1 MLHLIDSMTTRP
13 RHLRDRKP
21 LAAIVAAAAT
31 LAACAPS
38 GQSGAPSGSASGATV
53 IQTPN
58 LPGAAAAGFGSL
70 WVSDYTH
77 GSLVRVSG
85 TTRLSL
91 TTIPIGNPAA
101 LQPGCQPDQEDAP
114 AGSLIIRRCDL
125 PSGVASGAG
134 SVWAGRNDLEAVVRI
149 DPATDRV
156 VATIPVGIRIFGMTA
171 ADDAVWVTSYEDNA
185 VVRIDPRSN
194 QVVARLQVPHGPAA
208 VLITPTAVWL
218 SDNTGLLL
226 TKIDPRSNAVRA
238 EVPVGSGPFPMALA
252 AGSLW
257 VRNEQD
263 NTVFTVDPEGAR
275 VTARIQADPFS
286 GTDGFDSLV
295 GTPKG
300 MWMSGPRV
308 QFFDAASRHVT
319 RSLPVEGRPY
329 DAGAGRLWVLG
340 TTGLVSLLS
349 PGG

>member
-1 MLHLIDSMTTRP
+1 M
-13 RHLRDRKP
+13 
-21 LAAIVAAAAT
+21 AAAAI
-31 LAACAPS
+31 LGACAQ
-38 GQSGAPSGSASGATV
+38 QSGGSSPSAAGATV
-53 IQTPN
+53 IQTPS

-77 GSLVRVSG
+77 GNLVRIRR
-85 TTRLSL
+85 TTPLSL

-125 PSGVASGAG
+125 PSGVACGAG
-134 SVWAGRNDLEAVVRI
+134 SVWTGRNDLKAVVRI

-156 VATIPVGIRIFGMTA
+156 VATIPVGIRTFGITA

-194 QVVARLQVPHGPAA
+194 QVVARLPGRHGPAA
-208 VLITPTAVWL
+208 ILITPTAVWL
-218 SDNTGLLL
+218 SDNTGLRL
-226 TKIDPRSNAVRA
+226 TEIDPRSNAVRA
-238 EVPVGSGPFPMALA
+238 EIVVGSGPFPMALA

-263 NTVFTVDPEGAR
+263 NTVSGIDPQGAR
-275 VTARIQADPFS
+275 VTASIQADPFS

-308 QFFDAASRHVT
+308 QFFDAVTRHVT
-319 RSLPVEGRPY
+319 RTLPVEGRPY
-329 DAGAGRLWVLG
+329 DAGDGRLWVLG
-340 TTGLVSLLS
+340 TTGSVSLLT
-349 PGG
+349 PGV